1 MATDQL
7 PEDDYPDGIMF
18 LAHWTAMSL
27 LTWGALSVVLG
38 APPPAAF
45 SIVVHSPFF
54 AVFSAFITLLVMVAA
69 FVTVAKLLRVDK
81 KKRIVLVYL
90 ATILVSPAVHYA
102 LLLCLVIVGFPTPD

>member
-1 MATDQL
+1 MATDRP

-18 LAHWTAMSL
+18 LAHWMAMSL
-27 LTWGALSVVLG
+27 LTWGALSVVSG
-38 APPPAAF
+38 APITTAF
-45 SIVVHSPFF
+45 SAVVRFPFF

-69 FVTVAKLLRVDK
+69 FVAAAKLLRLDK

-102 LLLCLVIVGFPTPD
+102 LLLCLVIVGFPAPD